1 MINVVNILDGK
12 NIDNIDCRDIYENTV
27 YMMYCV
33 VEYVV
38 ECVSMIY
45 VDVDNMTVMM
55 MIEI

>member
-12 NIDNIDCRDIYENTV
+12 NIDNIDCRDIYENTI

-45 VDVDNMTVMM
+45 VVDMLML
-55 MIEI
+55 II